1 MNIQLIRTVIFIVFC
16 HLAIWPSQLT
26 QAAPET
32 TVTRQQVVDYIKT
45 QSLLHPKEK
54 WDLADF
60 DAKIGDKLRYTADE
74 VNEFAPLKRHET
86 PGKTDSA
93 EVSDRQVTKLHFQ
106 GVKIRSSY
114 SDVLTI
120 EDPTISTA
128 SEKASDL
135 TGALLSYTR
144 DFKARSD
151 AWAAKGALLFPFNFT
166 QDVNYVS
173 TQLKAT
179 GIIPSVSFDRETNSA
194 DTTKNVDSLIFRVGT
209 YAVVT
214 GVGPFTS
221 LTFRCFGTY
230 GTDFNFQSSTPAA
243 EFELEPAYS
252 DNRFFGIGRRVGLFH
267 VANPDAVP
275 GEPGTAST
283 TLVNYRLR
291 AYLHAA
297 YGRTVNAGNKTG
309 VSEEDFFR
317 IGPNLELKFD
327 KLFTDHFTLKIAF
340 QHFVDVVG
348 NSSNHNLLSIEPEF
362 IFNPNDQTATTFS
375 KPVISLKA
383 SYQNGGVDLT
393 EEKVRT
399 LYVGLGVT
407 L

>member
-1 MNIQLIRTVIFIVFC
+1 
-16 HLAIWPSQLT
+16 
-26 QAAPET
+26 
-32 TVTRQQVVDYIKT
+32 VTRQQVVDYIKT

-60 DAKIGDKLRYTADE
+60 DAKIGDKPSYTADE
-74 VNEFAPLKRHET
+74 VNKFSPLKRHEI
-86 PGKTDSA
+86 SA
-93 EVSDRQVTKLHFQ
+93 KPESADVSRSAVTKLHFQ

-120 EDPTISTA
+120 EDPTIATA

-151 AWAAKGALLFPFNFT
+151 AWAAKGALLFPFSFT
-166 QDVNYVS
+166 QDVNFVS
-173 TQLKAT
+173 TQTQKT
-179 GIIPSVSFDRETNSA
+179 GIIPSISFDRETNSTDA
-194 DTTKNVDSLIFRVGT
+194 TKNVDSLIFRVGA
-209 YAVVT
+209 YAVLT

-221 LTFRCFGTY
+221 LTFRGFGTY
-230 GTDFNFQSSTPAA
+230 GTDFSFHSSTPAA

-252 DNRFFGIGRRVGLFH
+252 DNRFFGIGRRVGLFRI
-267 VANPDAVP
+267 ANPDATP

-297 YGRTVNAGNKTG
+297 YGRTVNAGNKPG
-309 VSEEDFFR
+309 VSEQDFFR
-317 IGPNLELKFD
+317 IGPNLELKFER
-327 KLFTDHFTLKIAF
+327 LFTDHLTLKIAY
-340 QHFVDVVG
+340 QHFADLVG
-348 NSSNHNLLSIEPEF
+348 SSPNHNLLTIEPEF
-362 IFNPNDQTATTFS
+362 IFNPNDRTATTFS

-399 LYVGLGVT
+399 LYVGLGIT